1 MKTQTP
7 FAELSGGRLLLAAFV
22 IALSNFMVVLDTTIA
37 NVSVPHITGNLAVS
51 STQGTWVVTSY
62 AVAEAICVP
71 LTGWLAGRFG
81 TVRVFIFGLIGFT
94 VFSFLCGLAT
104 SLEMLV
110 FFRIGQGLC
119 GGPLMPLSQTL
130 LMRIFPQEKHAQAMG
145 LWAMTTVVGPILG
158 PILGGLIS
166 DNLSWHWIFFINL
179 PVGIVCVLAAM
190 RLLRVAETETI
201 SLRIDTVGLGLLIL
215 WIGALQHARLG
226 A

>member
-110 FFRIGQGLC
+110 FFRIGQ
-119 GGPLMPLSQTL
+119 
-130 LMRIFPQEKHAQAMG
+130 
-145 LWAMTTVVGPILG
+145 VY
-158 PILGGLIS
+158 
-166 DNLSWHWIFFINL
+166 
-179 PVGIVCVLAAM
+179 
-190 RLLRVAETETI
+190 LR
-201 SLRIDTVGLGLLIL
+201 
-215 WIGALQHARLG
+215 
-226 A
+226 

>member
-81 TVRVFIFGLIGFT
+81 TVRVFILGLIGFT

-110 FFRIGQGLC
+110 FFRIGQA
-119 GGPLMPLSQTL
+119 GPLWWSTYATQPNLAYAY
-130 LMRIFPQEKHAQAMG
+130 FPTRKTCAGNGPMG
-145 LWAMTTVVGPILG
+145 NDHSRWTNFRANFGW
-158 PILGGLIS
+158 S
-166 DNLSWHWIFFINL
+166 D
-179 PVGIVCVLAAM
+179 
-190 RLLRVAETETI
+190 
-201 SLRIDTVGLGLLIL
+201 
-215 WIGALQHARLG
+215 
-226 A
+226 

>member
-1 MKTQTP
+1 MAVYYWQ
-7 FAELSGGRLLLAAFV
+7 RLLLPCRTLWSYLIRPLPTSLYRILPV
-22 IALSNFMVVLDTTIA
+22 T
-37 NVSVPHITGNLAVS
+37 LAVS
-51 STQGTWVVTSY
+51 STQGTWVVTSH

-130 LMRIFPQEKHAQAMG
+130 LIRIFPQEKHAQAMG
-145 LWAMTTVVGPILG
+145 LWAMTTVVGPRANFG
-158 PILGGLIS
+158 WF
-166 DNLSWHWIFFINL
+166 D
-179 PVGIVCVLAAM
+179 
-190 RLLRVAETETI
+190 
-201 SLRIDTVGLGLLIL
+201 
-215 WIGALQHARLG
+215 
-226 A
+226 

>member
-7 FAELSGGRLLLAAFV
+7 FAELSGGRLILAAFV

-94 VFSFLCGLAT
+94 
-104 SLEMLV
+104 
-110 FFRIGQGLC
+110 
-119 GGPLMPLSQTL
+119 
-130 LMRIFPQEKHAQAMG
+130 
-145 LWAMTTVVGPILG
+145 
-158 PILGGLIS
+158 
-166 DNLSWHWIFFINL
+166 IFFFFVRPSKL
-179 PVGIVCVLAAM
+179 VRYAGVFPYWTRFM
-190 RLLRVAETETI
+190 RWPAYATQSNFADAYFPSRKSMHRRWVY
-201 SLRIDTVGLGLLIL
+201 G
-215 WIGALQHARLG
+215 Q
-226 A
+226 

>member
-110 FFRIGQGLC
+110 FFRIGQEVFVVVHLC
-119 GGPLMPLSQTL
+119 HSAKPCLCVFSSKK
-130 LMRIFPQEKHAQAMG
+130 KHAQAMG
-145 LWAMTTVVGPILG
+145 LWAMTTVVRPI
-158 PILGGLIS
+158 
-166 DNLSWHWIFFINL
+166 
-179 PVGIVCVLAAM
+179 
-190 RLLRVAETETI
+190 
-201 SLRIDTVGLGLLIL
+201 
-215 WIGALQHARLG
+215 
-226 A
+226 